1 MGLVNSHLQ
10 NRRRELIEQ
19 VETLN
24 TSITFLD
31 KLHSKTKEE
40 LESLNST
47 KNQVMDGIDRMNT
60 IVKHR
65 KRQYIKT
72 KDKMECTICMEN
84 RVNCVLI
91 PCGHVYCSDCVQ
103 SSNIC
108 PHCRTEFTQ
117 VQKLYF
123 I

>member
-24 TSITFLD
+24 TSITLLD
-31 KLHSKTKEE
+31 KLHNKTKEE
-40 LESLNST
+40 VNSLNST

-84 RVNCVLI
+84 WVNCVLI
-91 PCGHVYCSDCVQ
+91 PCGHVYCSDCVK